1 MEKYFSMSFKS
12 ISFVSYLVSCVL
24 IAVGAVSEM
33 LHIGLVYSPENMFL
47 KKKKT
52 NMVICENVF
61 FFLKTFGCCCR

>member
-33 LHIGLVYSPENMFL
+33 LHVGLVYSPENMFL
-47 KKKKT
+47 KKKK
-52 NMVICENVF
+52 NGD
-61 FFLKTFGCCCR
+61 L

>member
-47 KKKKT
+47 KKKKK
-52 NMVICENVF
+52 MVICENVF